1 MIICYSYNML
11 RLLVILLFVGHAHAQ
26 TPPRVPDLQ
35 VRHQLNLPEGITK
48 TVQVTGHGESPAL
61 ARQDAFKTAIER
73 VAGIVIASETMS
85 DRYRL
90 TRDQIATYSQARIS
104 DFAIASMLKE
114 NGVWTCLVWVTVRS
128 ACTNT
133 TYNCVN

>member
-11 RLLVILLFVGHAHAQ
+11 RLLVILLFAGTAQ
-26 TPPRVPDLQ
+26 AQNYIPDLE
-35 VRHQLNLPEGITK
+35 VRHHLNLPEGIMK
-48 TVQVTGHGESPAL
+48 TVQVTGYGETPAM

-73 VAGIVIASETMS
+73 VAGIAIASETMS
-85 DRYRL
+85 DRQRL

-104 DFAIASMLKE
+104 NFAIASMLKE

-128 ACTNT
+128 ACTSN